1 MDWNKK
7 RNTEESFRQWKTK
20 QRINEETLVG
30 AERMEFE
37 DNRKIV
43 RKKNQ
48 KKTPRKIQ
56 ELNVLNE
63 KGDKIEKK
71 ETNSISALI
80 LQTSRWNM
88 AWLLINTFVKRKM
101 FMNNNKINKRYW

>member
-1 MDWNKK
+1 
-7 RNTEESFRQWKTK
+7 
-20 QRINEETLVG
+20 
-30 AERMEFE
+30 MEFE

-80 LQTSRWNM
+80 LQTSR
-88 AWLLINTFVKRKM
+88 
-101 FMNNNKINKRYW
+101 